1 MFKRIYL
8 LFVVVGMLLTA
19 VACQSTT
26 ASTTLTPITSST
38 IPSNTTIAPTTSASL
53 TTTESTTVP
62 TTATSTST
70 TTSITSTTTTNNLIT
85 LPDLSMMTQAQ
96 ALQVLS
102 SYLLI
107 VATGSIATN
116 EVPDGTF
123 VRYGNDLSAGMEVAP
138 FTSIVVYFAQK
149 ANQLPDL
156 TGKTTSEIYSILTKL
171 DIIIEVQTQ
180 LTNDVPEGQ
189 FVSYGLNRKAGDIVP
204 AGAEVIVFVAQPI
217 ITVNKNIIISK
228 YVEGS
233 SYNSAVELYN
243 PSNVAVDL
251 SEFRLALY
259 LDGSES
265 ITTRIPLTGILL
277 PGETYLIAFH
287 LATPELVSQADL
299 VTDLLI
305 INGNDTITLEYY
317 NGVIVDQI
325 GFIGWGL
332 FYLHDQ
338 TLVRKP
344 NILTPSNVFSIDEW
358 DSYAK
363 DNISML
369 GTHPVEYPT
378 TFTFDPSYLAIDFNQ
393 KGGMIQVTFV
403 SNNDGDTAQFLPGF
417 TFDNRVR
424 FIGIDTP
431 EMSSGDPVAVWAKN
445 YVYNRLKNAT
455 TIYLQHDPR
464 SGNIDTYSRYLALIW
479 VDGSLLNY
487 ELVYYGY
494 SQNNYQD
501 TTNALIFNGIALS
514 RWMSNAEAYAKA
526 NRLGVW
532 G

>member
-1 MFKRIYL
+1 MLKKIYL
-8 LFVVVGMLLTA
+8 IFFIIGTLLTV

-26 ASTTLTPITSST
+26 ATTTLIPTTSST
-38 IPSNTTIAPTTSASL
+38 LLTSTTIAPS
-53 TTTESTTVP
+53 
-62 TTATSTST
+62 TSTSLPT
-70 TTSITSTTTTNNLIT
+70 TETITTAPSTTTTITTTTNHLIT
-85 LPDLSMMTQAQ
+85 LPDLSMMTQEQ

-102 SYLLI
+102 SYLLF
-107 VATGSIATN
+107 VSTDKIATN

-123 VRYGNDLSAGMEVAP
+123 VRYGNGLLAGMEVTP
-138 FTSIVVYFAQK
+138 FTSIVLLFAQK

-156 TGKTTSEIYSILTKL
+156 TGKTTSEIYSILTSL
-171 DIIIEVQTQ
+171 DIIIEVQTL

-189 FVSYGLNRKAGDIVP
+189 FVSYGLNRKAGDILP
-204 AGAEVIVFVAQPI
+204 LGAEVIVFVAQPI
-217 ITVNKNIIISK
+217 ITVNRNIIISK

-233 SYNSAVELYN
+233 SYNSAIELYN
-243 PSNVAVDL
+243 PSSEAVDL
-251 SEFRLALY
+251 SEFMLALY
-259 LDGSES
+259 LDGSETV
-265 ITTRIPLTGILL
+265 TTRIPLSGILL
-277 PGETYLIAFH
+277 PGETYLVAFH

-299 VTDLLI
+299 LTDLLI
-305 INGNDTITLEYY
+305 INGNDTVVLEYY

-344 NILTPSNVFSIDEW
+344 SILTPSNIFSIDEW

-431 EMSSGDPVAVWAKN
+431 EMSSGDPVAVGAKN

-501 TTNALIFNGIALS
+501 TTNALVFNGITLS